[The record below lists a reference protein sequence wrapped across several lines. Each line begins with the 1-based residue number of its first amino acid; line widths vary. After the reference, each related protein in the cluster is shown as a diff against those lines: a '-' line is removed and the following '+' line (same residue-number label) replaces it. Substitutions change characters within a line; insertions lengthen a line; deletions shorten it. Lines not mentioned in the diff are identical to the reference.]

1 MFLLLLYLPCRHTVE
16 SGRWNTFKLYQGD
29 SGQSGLTLR
38 EAIGIWWRRANESDP
53 MEFRDSCYTAHC
65 NELCPE
71 EIDLKLDSSL
81 WSDGVEI
88 LVYCIVGMV
97 TLVCFLMKGVFFAWH
112 WWLLRNQEIFL
123 ERNKETNTGNANF
136 QVSII

>member
-1 MFLLLLYLPCRHTVE
+1 
-16 SGRWNTFKLYQGD
+16 
-29 SGQSGLTLR
+29 
-38 EAIGIWWRRANESDP
+38 

-123 ERNKETNTGNANF
+123 EQNKETNTGNVNF
-136 QVSII
+136 QVNII